1 MSILTLPNE
10 LLLLIMEQ
18 LETEKEIFALLQVNR
33 RLYEISMP
41 LLYQH
46 NVQYLAGSALH
57 RCAASGQ
64 QIGIQRLLEFHADPN
79 TIDEDGI
86 QPLALAIN
94 GGHRDII
101 SLLIENG
108 ASLQMEDFLPI
119 HHAVSLDNHVVVQ
132 MLLEYGGDI
141 NAADQFGCTALYQ
154 AVEYGH
160 QDIAELLLYHGAD
173 VDMTGLDTE
182 ETRSFRVSPLHA
194 AADVGNKNMSFF
206 DLLFK
211 YGADP
216 NPVDDEGK
224 TPLHWTANRDSV
236 AKARVLLENGA
247 DVNARALNGETPLD
261 TAISK
266 GNNAV
271 KQLLLS
277 HGADMEDPNKE

>member
-10 LLLLIMEQ
+10 LLRLIVEH
-18 LETEKEIFALLQVNR
+18 LETEKDIFALLQVNR

-64 QIGIQRLLEFHADPN
+64 KIGAQRLLEFQADPN
-79 TIDEDGI
+79 TIDEHGI
-86 QPLALAIN
+86 QPLALAIDE
-94 GGHRDII
+94 GHRNII
-101 SLLIENG
+101 GLLLENG

-119 HHAVSLDNHVVVQ
+119 HHAVSLGNYAVVQ
-132 MLLEYGGDI
+132 MLLEHGGDI
-141 NAADQFGCTALYQ
+141 NAIDQFGCTALYQ
-154 AVEYGH
+154 AVESGLL
-160 QDIAELLLYHGAD
+160 DIAELLLDHGAD
-173 VDMTGLDTE
+173 VNMTGLDTKE
-182 ETRSFRVSPLHA
+182 ARPSRISPLHA
-194 AADVGNKNMSFF
+194 ASDIDNENMLIF

-216 NPVDDEGK
+216 NPIDDEGK
-224 TPLHWTANRDSV
+224 TPLHWTVTGDSV

-247 DVNARALNGETPLD
+247 DVNARALNGETPLEI
-261 TAISK
+261 AISK
-266 GNNAV
+266 GNNTL

-277 HGADMEDPNKE
+277 HRADMRDPNKE